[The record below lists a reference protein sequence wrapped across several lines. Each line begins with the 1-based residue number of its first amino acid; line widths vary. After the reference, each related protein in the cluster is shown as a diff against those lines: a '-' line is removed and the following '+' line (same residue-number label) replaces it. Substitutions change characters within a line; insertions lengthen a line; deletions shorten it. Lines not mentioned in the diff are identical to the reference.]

1 MTVNY
6 KGAEWHGKKVI
17 LGEGELN
24 PDTPIN
30 LLVGFHGAESTPENM
45 LVHGNRLQLANTF
58 MVFPEGPVDV
68 GEGRWSWWPDG
79 PRQSEAING
88 FLDFSSNMI
97 NSAQNYLETR
107 FLNANLRICLWG
119 FSQGGAA
126 SLTYTLFGPH
136 PLHRVASVCGFL
148 PELPDLEAAQKPPVS
163 ILGIFGTN
171 DDVVP
176 SFLAEHALGEMK
188 NKGHEPTLRETSQG
202 HELNSDNLKELRSFF
217 EL

>member
-1 MTVNY
+1 
-6 KGAEWHGKKVI
+6 
-17 LGEGELN
+17 
-24 PDTPIN
+24 
-30 LLVGFHGAESTPENM
+30 
-45 LVHGNRLQLANTF
+45 
-58 MVFPEGPVDV
+58 
-68 GEGRWSWWPDG
+68 
-79 PRQSEAING
+79 
-88 FLDFSSNMI
+88 MI

-107 FLNANLRICLWG
+107 FPDANLRICLWG